1 MMSATVVSGGAA
13 SSGYYRAEGYYA
25 ADSEEA
31 AAASQWFGKAAE
43 ELGLKGQVDDALFTS
58 MLEGQTYEK
67 GISGLQEGRQMGR
80 MVDGERKVRPG
91 LDLTFSAPKSLSV
104 AALVFDDE
112 RLVAAHDKAVRT
124 AMHYVETDLVQT
136 RRSVNGEIN
145 VIDGGKVIAGLF
157 RHDTSRAMDPQ
168 LHTHAVIA
176 NMIRNDDGKYTALHN
191 DLVFQTQK
199 LGSEIYRN
207 ALANEVRALGYEV
220 ERRGRDQLVEIKNVP
235 SQLVE
240 QFSKRRN
247 EIEQAL
253 EGQGM
258 ADNAR
263 NAELAA
269 LGTRATKNR
278 EVDREALHAA
288 WTKEA
293 KDLGIDRAAMQAIVD
308 QTKERAKFH
317 IPGVTR
323 DQMPSTD
330 AAQALTQ
337 AIAHL
342 SDYNVHYGEKD
353 LLTYGLT
360 FAKSSGLSEMQRAIQ
375 TATKSG
381 ELINV
386 IVPGLKEPQFTDK
399 DSLQH
404 ERDIAKLYRQ
414 DSKVIALKAHSYPMQ
429 GREIMERPETALNRR
444 LSSSTLTDGQKDAV
458 TTVMTGAGRVV
469 GIQGYAGT
477 GKTFALSY
485 VVKEAERAGYHV
497 EGVAPSAQAVTQLQ
511 DAIPDSETLQARLM
525 RGGNKDRELDPQKT
539 ILVVDETSM
548 VSNSQ
553 MRSLLQQAHDQKIAR
568 VVLVGDVQQ
577 LDGVG
582 AGTPFAL
589 MQRLGMRTAVMAD
602 IQRQRND
609 DALAVVNHAIAGDV
623 QAAFERLKDVRTHEA
638 GVTQG
643 AAQAYLAL
651 SATEREGT
659 GLVTP
664 SNAARQAINAT
675 IREGLKGEGA
685 LPLQDTTLNVLTPLR
700 LSRAQIA
707 DPRSYEIGD
716 VILAH
721 QSVKAAGLQKG
732 HQYEVV
738 EIGSGQKH
746 LMIRDRAGGDPLPFA
761 PQQNSKAAGAVS
773 VYEDGTRDFAQGDE
787 IKFRIADKQ
796 NDIANGDTGRIT
808 RLDDE
813 TITVTTKEGVTKD
826 IARGSLAATGLDHGY
841 ALTAHDFQGATVN
854 KIIVAMSSTETMADQ
869 KAFYVAVSR
878 ARDDI
883 TLVTDDP
890 ERLAARLEAQTG
902 QKITALEAYVATI
915 TEREMAASDAAKEAD
930 RETEKSREDGPQKER
945 PETDDPERTH
955 STRSTPEKDDRTRDD
970 DPEDFGRWDRIFNKE
985 RGDFER

>member
-67 GISGLQEGRQMGR
+67 GITGLREGRQMGR

-136 RRSVNGEIN
+136 RRSVNGEIT

-235 SQLVE
+235 SALVD

-247 EIEQAL
+247 QIEQAL

-269 LGTRATKNR
+269 LATRATKNR

-288 WTKEA
+288 WSKEA
-293 KDLGIDRAAMQAIVD
+293 KDLGIDRAQMQAIVD
-308 QTKERAKFH
+308 RTKERAKFH
-317 IPGVTR
+317 VPGATR
-323 DQMPSTD
+323 DQMPTND
-330 AAQALTQ
+330 AAKALTQ

-360 FAKSSGLSEMQRAIQ
+360 FAKSSGLPEMQRAIQ
-375 TATKSG
+375 NAAKSG

-414 DSKVIALKAHSYPMQ
+414 GSKVAA
-429 GREIMERPETALNRR
+429 IMPSTYQWSHRDASERPSAALGRR
-444 LSSSTLTDGQKDAV
+444 LDRTTLTDGQKEAV
-458 TTVMTGAGRVV
+458 TTVMTGRGRVV

-485 VVKEAERAGYHV
+485 VVREAERAGFHV
-497 EGVAPSAQAVTQLQ
+497 EGVAPSAQAVSQLQ
-511 DAIPDSETLQARLM
+511 DAVPASETLQARLM
-525 RGGNKDRELDPQKT
+525 RGAGKDPERDPQKT

-553 MRSLLQQAHDQKIAR
+553 MRVLLQQAHDQKIAR

-589 MQRLGMRTAVMAD
+589 MQRLGMRTAVMDD

-623 QAAFERLKDVRTHEA
+623 QAAFQRLSDVRTA
-638 GVTQG
+638 DVGVAKG
-643 AAQAYLAL
+643 AAEAYLEL
-651 SATEREGT
+651 SRAERQGT

-664 SNAARQAINAT
+664 SNAARQAINSA
-675 IREGLKGEGA
+675 IRDGLKAEGA
-685 LPLQDTTLNVLTPLR
+685 LPYQETSIDVLTPLR

-707 DPRSYEIGD
+707 DPRSYEVGD

-721 QSVKAAGLQKG
+721 QSVKTAGLQKG

-738 EIGSGQKH
+738 AIGQGQKEI
-746 LMIRDRAGGDPLPFA
+746 MIQDRAGGNPLPFA

-773 VYEDGTRDFAQGDE
+773 VYEQSTRAFAIGDE

-796 NDIANGDTGRIT
+796 SGIANGDVGRIT
-808 RLDDE
+808 KLDDE
-813 TITVTTKEGVTKD
+813 IITVTDKD
-826 IARGSLAATGLDHGY
+826 GAAKNILRDAVAAQGLDHGY

-854 KIIVAMSSTETMADQ
+854 RIIVAMSSTETMADQ

-883 TLVTDDP
+883 TLITDDA

-902 QKITALEAYVATI
+902 EKITALEAYVATI
-915 TEREMAASDAAKEAD
+915 TEREITASDTAKETD
-930 RETEKSREDGPQKER
+930 KTREDGPQNER
-945 PETDDPERTH
+945 SETDNPERQQ
-955 STRSTPEKDDRTRDD
+955 SARSTPQQDDKTRDE